1 MRTATNILLFL
12 TGLSFILFALFAF
25 RLGLDPDPGFG
36 KYRISFFLMGIMIM
50 LVLANLAKV
59 ENLAENGRTRFIAI
73 RERIYDDLRIPK
85 GLRQGLS
92 LSMRKRLAFGFV
104 SLAGMAII
112 IVYVWFATAGTW
124 HIWPASTTNYDQLA
138 NAFVEGHVYL
148 DEKVSPLLLSLP
160 DPYNIEARTGIEYI
174 WDASL
179 YQGKYY
185 LYWGPLPAVIVT
197 GIKLIH
203 PFTIGDNLI
212 VFSGVMI
219 TMFFQILIITMVW
232 MRFFQGLPIWTLILG
247 VFLAGFVMPITWM
260 INHPEIYEAAIIS
273 AQAFLMGGIYFGLT
287 AILANEVSPHRLAV
301 TSILWACAIACR
313 TVVIFEVFFAVALLS
328 ISIFNRHR
336 SWISRLKLMLVLG
349 LPILLCG
356 AGLGI
361 YNFVRFGSLFEF
373 GLKYQL
379 TLFDLGKHGH
389 ELYSV
394 RYVPPNIR
402 NYFFNPPEHINVFPC
417 YRGQPGNEIEAFG
430 IATPDFYYSQNI
442 TGLIYTF
449 PFALFAV
456 LPLSRLIVKRI
467 RRGTGRFDE
476 NEHALGWIVIM
487 LSGMAFIAAAKLLT
501 FFFVTTRYYADV
513 TPILVV
519 LTIMGFWFGYQAL
532 RSAWLLRFVYAGMG
546 FALALVS
553 IIFPTLLA
561 LLSSQRVN
569 YYSPTFMPTLD
580 VLCKSVFQR

>member
-1 MRTATNILLFL
+1 
-12 TGLSFILFALFAF
+12 
-25 RLGLDPDPGFG
+25 
-36 KYRISFFLMGIMIM
+36 
-50 LVLANLAKV
+50 
-59 ENLAENGRTRFIAI
+59 
-73 RERIYDDLRIPK
+73 
-85 GLRQGLS
+85 
-92 LSMRKRLAFGFV
+92 
-104 SLAGMAII
+104 
-112 IVYVWFATAGTW
+112 
-124 HIWPASTTNYDQLA
+124 
-138 NAFVEGHVYL
+138 
-148 DEKVSPLLLSLP
+148 
-160 DPYNIEARTGIEYI
+160 
-174 WDASL
+174 
-179 YQGKYY
+179 
-185 LYWGPLPAVIVT
+185 
-197 GIKLIH
+197 
-203 PFTIGDNLI
+203 
-212 VFSGVMI
+212 
-219 TMFFQILIITMVW
+219 
-232 MRFFQGLPIWTLILG
+232 
-247 VFLAGFVMPITWM
+247 
-260 INHPEIYEAAIIS
+260 
-273 AQAFLMGGIYFGLT
+273 
-287 AILANEVSPHRLAV
+287 
-301 TSILWACAIACR
+301 
-313 TVVIFEVFFAVALLS
+313 
-328 ISIFNRHR
+328 
-336 SWISRLKLMLVLG
+336 
-349 LPILLCG
+349 
-356 AGLGI
+356 
-361 YNFVRFGSLFEF
+361 
-373 GLKYQL
+373 L

-394 RYVPPNIR
+394 RYVPPNVK